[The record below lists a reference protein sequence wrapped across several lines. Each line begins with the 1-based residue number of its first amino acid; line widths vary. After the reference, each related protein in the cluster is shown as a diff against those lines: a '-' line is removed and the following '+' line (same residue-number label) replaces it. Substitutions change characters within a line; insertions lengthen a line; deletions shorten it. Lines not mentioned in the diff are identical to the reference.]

1 MPAIRRARFVRRA
14 LLSTAAAGA
23 AGAALLGPV
32 SSASAA
38 PVEEW
43 DRLAQCESSGNWA
56 INTGN
61 GYYGGLQFN
70 PRTWTSFGG
79 GAYAPTANLATRE
92 QQIVV
97 AERVLERQG
106 WNAWPSCSRKLGLR
120 GTADPVGMEQ
130 ALLNPAPAP
139 APAPAPVEAAPAAVV
154 EAAPAPAVRT
164 YTVAPGDTLYRIA
177 VNNGVAGGYVNLWNA
192 NRAVIGDNPA
202 AIHVGQVLVLP

>member
-1 MPAIRRARFVRRA
+1 MSAIRRAPVRLVRRA
-14 LLSTAAAGA
+14 LLSTVAAGA

-79 GAYAPTANLATRE
+79 GAYAATANLATRE

-106 WNAWPSCSRKLGLR
+106 WGAWPSCSRKLGLS

-139 APAPAPVEAAPAAVV
+139 APAPAPVAAAPAAVT
-154 EAAPAPAVRT
+154 EAAPAQRT

-177 VNNGVAGGYVNLWNA
+177 VNNGVAGGYVTLWNA
-192 NRAVIGDNPA
+192 NRALIGDNPA